1 MTLTE
6 SAPVLV
12 EFGQRH
18 QNPLLLS
25 RWLSPA
31 CAGRSSSATLTC
43 TWCAGPGSSASR
55 SATACSACATAASA
69 KIRLQQVRE
78 CMDIAQLAFLHAEQ
92 MRIRRTA
99 AAVWIS
105 RTERAE
111 RHD

>member
-6 SAPVLV
+6 FAPVLV

-18 QNPLLLS
+18 QNPLLLG
-25 RWLSPA
+25 RWLSSA

-43 TWCAGPGSSASR
+43 TWCASSASR

-69 KIRLQQVRE
+69 KIRLQQMRE
-78 CMDIAQLAFLHAEQ
+78 CVDIAQLAFLHAEQ

-105 RTERAE
+105 RAERAE

>member
-6 SAPVLV
+6 FAPVLV

-18 QNPLLLS
+18 QNPLLLG
-25 RWLSPA
+25 RWLSSA

-43 TWCAGPGSSASR
+43 TWCA
-55 SATACSACATAASA
+55 TAASA
-69 KIRLQQVRE
+69 KIRLQQMRE
-78 CMDIAQLAFLHAEQ
+78 CVDIAQLAFLHTEQ